1 MLIHAENYGDIDDL
15 LPLPNPSH
23 HVVALT
29 NQEAAVAKEFGC
41 HRVMSRLVLDCGHFP
56 IPPWID
62 RDRSDVTRMAD
73 NAGTIHVTVPV
84 ARARIHGLSAIM
96 VDDSDIVLHI
106 PADMAKSRAFQE
118 HVGCTLSTDAVSLE
132 SFIP

>member
-1 MLIHAENYGDIDDL
+1 MLIHAEFDGDLDDL
-15 LPLPNPSH
+15 PPLPNPSH

-29 NQEAAVAKEFGC
+29 NPEAAVATEFGC
-41 HRVMSRLVLDCGHFP
+41 YKVMSRLVLDRGHFP

-73 NAGTIHVTVPV
+73 NAGTIHVTAPV

-96 VDDSDIVLHI
+96 VDDSDIVLRV
-106 PADMAKSRAFQE
+106 PADAAKPRAFQE
-118 HVGCTLSTDAVSLE
+118 HVGRTLSTDAVSLE